1 MCGRFGAS
9 FQYRELKALWNL
21 NGNLADFGPRYNLAP
36 SQEVPVIVRHEGCNE
51 VRPMRWGLVPS
62 WAQDS
67 SIGQSMINAR
77 AETLLEKPSF
87 KQLVARRRCLVP
99 ADGFYEW
106 RREGNRKVPMWIHL
120 KSCVP
125 FAFAGL
131 WDYWRDPAGDK
142 ELYSFTIITTE
153 ANALLRPIHSRMPVI
168 YDTDMGRQ
176 WLEESFGDQPMI
188 LAAVLRPL
196 PPELMEAHEVS
207 ALVNSPE
214 NDTAECIQP
223 VSSIQPVK
231 RQLPLL

>member
-1 MCGRFGAS
+1 MCGRFGAT
-9 FQYRELKALWNL
+9 FQYRDIKVLWNL
-21 NGNLADFGPRYNLAP
+21 RGDLPEFGPRYNIAP
-36 SQEVPVIVRHEGCNE
+36 SQEVSIIVRNE
-51 VRPMRWGLVPS
+51 DHNEAKPMRWGLVQS
-62 WAQDS
+62 WAQDP
-67 SIGQSMINAR
+67 SIGQRMINAR

-106 RREGNRKVPMWIHL
+106 RREANRKVPMWIHL
-120 KSCVP
+120 KSRVP

-131 WDYWRDPAGDK
+131 WDYWRDPAGK

-153 ANALLRPIHSRMPVI
+153 ANALLRPIHNRMPVI
-168 YDTDMGRQ
+168 YDKEMGRQ
-176 WLEESFGDQPMI
+176 WLEESSGDQPMI
-188 LAAVLRPL
+188 LAAVLRPW
-196 PPELMEAHEVS
+196 PSELMEAHEVS
-207 ALVNSPE
+207 TLVNSPE